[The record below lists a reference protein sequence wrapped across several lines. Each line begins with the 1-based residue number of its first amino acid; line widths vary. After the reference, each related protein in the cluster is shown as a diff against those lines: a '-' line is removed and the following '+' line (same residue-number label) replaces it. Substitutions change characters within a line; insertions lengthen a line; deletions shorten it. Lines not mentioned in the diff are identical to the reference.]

1 MASAP
6 TGLQSRHGL
15 AVLVLALALGLWLL
29 LRGNPFPLL
38 LAAVT
43 LASLYGGLR
52 LGLEVIVL
60 ILALGVLGS
69 RYRAPVTRPA
79 AAGRMPLVNFV
90 VLGLF
95 IAGLTE
101 ALHAARRSAE
111 EDAEARRQSEE
122 RYSLA
127 MRGSRESLWDWDL
140 RNDRVY
146 RSNRLEELIGPAGE
160 GRESMLEI
168 LSSRL
173 HEEDREP
180 VLGALRSH
188 LDGRVPFDVECRLK
202 TVYGKYRWV
211 HASGQATWDES
222 GRPTRMAG
230 ALGDITERKESDIA
244 LREAKDAAEAATHA
258 KDRFLA
264 MLSHELR
271 TPLTPALIGVSGVL
285 ADPDLPSS
293 LIPSLQ
299 AARRG
304 ILLEARLVD
313 DLLDMTR
320 IGAGKLRLKPERVD
334 AHAIIQDTVSVCGED
349 IERAGLSVTL
359 DLGAVHRH
367 VVADPAR
374 LQQVLWN
381 LVKNATKFTPRNG
394 SLTIRTKNRPPCP
407 CGDANVHLLVEVIDD
422 GIGISPQFLPRIFE
436 AFEQGE
442 VGGLGNPSG
451 LGLGLAISRYI
462 AEAHGGQLRASSG
475 GLGQGTTFTLE
486 LGASPKST
494 EADTQ
499 SELPQA
505 TGGAIPLR
513 ILLVEDD
520 HDTGQV
526 IARLLRRRG
535 AEVAIADSVA
545 AAKSA
550 AASATFDLLLS
561 DIGLPDGT
569 GIELL
574 EWLHARQPIPAIALT
589 GFGMEEDIERCRDA
603 GFAAHLIKPVD
614 FRDLEQAIRRAAG
627 RLDRV

>member
-1 MASAP
+1 MASVRA
-6 TGLQSRHGL
+6 GLQSRHGV

-69 RYRAPVTRPA
+69 RYRAPAPRPA
-79 AAGRMPLVNFV
+79 AATRMGLINFV

-101 ALHAARRSAE
+101 ALHAARRRAE
-111 EDAEARRQSEE
+111 QDAEARKQSEE

-140 RNDRVY
+140 RDDRVF
-146 RSNRLEELIGPAGE
+146 RSHRLEELIGPAGE

-180 VLGALRSH
+180 VLTALRGH

-222 GRPTRMAG
+222 GRPIRMAG
-230 ALGDITERKESDIA
+230 ALGDITSRKESEAA
-244 LREAKDAAEAATHA
+244 LREAKEAAEAAARA

-285 ADPDLPSS
+285 EDHDLPDS
-293 LIPSLQ
+293 LRPTLE

-304 ILLEARLVD
+304 ILLEAHLVD

-320 IGAGKLRLKPERVD
+320 IGAGKLRMTPERVD
-334 AHAIIQDTVSVCGED
+334 AHAIIHDTLGVCRED
-349 IERAGLSVTL
+349 IERAGLTVKV

-381 LVKNATKFTPRNG
+381 LIKNATKFTLRHG
-394 SLTIRTKNRPPCP
+394 TLTIRTMNRPPCP
-407 CGDANVHLLVEVIDD
+407 CDDQHVHLLVEVIDD
-422 GIGISPQFLPRIFE
+422 GIGIDPGFLPRIFE

-442 VGGLGNPSG
+442 MGGLGNPGG

-486 LGASPKST
+486 LNAASDSSQ
-494 EADTQ
+494 AATQ
-499 SELPQA
+499 SEVPQDA
-505 TGGAIPLR
+505 GGSLPLR

-520 HDTGQV
+520 RDTGQV

-535 AEVAIADSVA
+535 ADVTIAESVA
-545 AAKSA
+545 AARAA
-550 AASATFDLLLS
+550 AASAAFDLLLS

-574 EWLHARQPIPAIALT
+574 EWLRARQPIPAIALT
-589 GFGMEEDIERCRDA
+589 GYGMEEDIERCRDA
-603 GFAAHLIKPVD
+603 GFAAHLTKPVD
-614 FRDLEQAIRRAAG
+614 FRDLEQAIRRATS